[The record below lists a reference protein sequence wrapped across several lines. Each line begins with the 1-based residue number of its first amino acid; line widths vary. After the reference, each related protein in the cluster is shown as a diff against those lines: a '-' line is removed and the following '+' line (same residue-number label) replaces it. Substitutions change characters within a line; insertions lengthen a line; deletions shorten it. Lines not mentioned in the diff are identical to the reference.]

1 MVHIRS
7 SLLNYGLNYLRA
19 KQYCYLTLFLV
30 NDVILKYK
38 QGNILPKKRKA
49 EGSVGI
55 IACIMDIVINYY

>member
-1 MVHIRS
+1 M
-7 SLLNYGLNYLRA
+7 
-19 KQYCYLTLFLV
+19 

-55 IACIMDIVINYY
+55 VACLMEIVINALLTVYLSVLRTCLL